1 MGSTCLLLIVN
12 VYKLLKHYL
21 RILGS
26 RQKIGDKKLFSYPK
40 SKRKFFD
47 GLFCPIIPDAYL
59 PKRIYELS
67 SEVEQQ
73 VSTVNFEKAQTLCAC
88 TLKVPSAHGR
98 RPIAIIGRVHCSYLT
113 LSNSESSFLWQYL
126 LKLGGKLPLISLLS
140 GNVAPVHCA
149 MLLENRPLEREVAV
163 ACVA

>member
-21 RILGS
+21 CILGS
-26 RQKIGDKKLFSYPK
+26 RQKKRDKKTVFLSKVKTQILWRPFMPDHPRCLFAKENLRAEQWSWTAGLD
-40 SKRKFFD
+40 RKFRE
-47 GLFCPIIPDAYL
+47 GSNSVCLYIKGAICS
-59 PKRIYELS
+59 RS
-67 SEVEQQ
+67 S
-73 VSTVNFEKAQTLCAC
+73 
-88 TLKVPSAHGR
+88 
-98 RPIAIIGRVHCSYLT
+98 IAIIGRVHTWRY
-113 LSNSESSFLWQYL
+113 NSESSFLWQYL